1 MMRFKKLNILF
12 YAGQDDGAANE
23 NTGTAFLMN
32 KNNIYWLMQLSGW
45 ILFTILNL
53 LALAVFGKNTYHDYF
68 TWAFVCFTGLA
79 FTHIYR
85 GYLKK
90 NNWYT
95 LSLKKMVA
103 RVVSS
108 SVIIGTAMYIFGFMF
123 NYAIGGFNAGEYR
136 IVNTVFTA
144 MNLSF
149 VIFFWS
155 LIYFSAHFFEN
166 YKRVE
171 IESLIW
177 EAAVKDFE
185 LKTLKSQLNPHFMFN
200 AMNSIRALIEVE
212 PKKAQTALTKLSNLL
227 RYSLK
232 MERTETV
239 PLEEEIKTVADYLEL
254 ESIRYEERLTYS
266 INVDPLSAK
275 IELPPMMVQTLV
287 ENGIKHGISKKTQGG
302 KIFVNSHIANS
313 MLIIQ
318 IRNSGRI
325 SEEDIKHSKGFGISN
340 TKHRL
345 NLLYG
350 ENASFTIN
358 NTAEDE
364 VLAEIKLPT
373 GGKINEST
381 YYR

>member
-1 MMRFKKLNILF
+1 MRLKKLNIL
-12 YAGQDDGAANE
+12 YSAGQDEDTAIE
-23 NTGTAFLMN
+23 NTETAFLMN
-32 KNNIYWLMQLSGW
+32 KKNIYWLMQLSGW
-45 ILFTILNL
+45 TLFTILNL
-53 LALAVFGKNTYHDYF
+53 FALIAFGEATYHDYF
-68 TWAFVCFTGLA
+68 VWVFVCFAGLA

-85 GYLKK
+85 SYLKK
-90 NNWYT
+90 YNWHT
-95 LSLKKMVA
+95 RSLKKMVM

-108 SVIIGTAMYIFGFMF
+108 SIIIGTAMYILGFLF

-136 IVNTVFTA
+136 IVNTIFTVI
-144 MNLSF
+144 NLSI

-232 MERTETV
+232 IERTETV
-239 PLEEEIKTVADYLEL
+239 PLEEELKTVADYLEL

-266 INVDPLSAK
+266 INIDPLSAK
-275 IELPPMMVQTLV
+275 TELPPMMVQTLV

-302 KIFVNSHIANS
+302 KIFVNSHIENS

-318 IRNSGRI
+318 IKNSGRI

-373 GGKINEST
+373 GGKINESS